1 MKEVLERNVSK
12 VRVKGVFGMGLRK
25 GTRDKLVEWAC
36 GTTEIMRKEAQ
47 CKGSKD
53 MACARSLIG

>member
-36 GTTEIMRKEAQ
+36 GTTEIRRK
-47 CKGSKD
+47 GRNVRG
-53 MACARSLIG
+53 ARIWHAHDH

>member
-1 MKEVLERNVSK
+1 MKEVVGRNARK

-25 GTRDKLVEWAC
+25 GTRNKLVEWAC
-36 GTTEIMRKEAQ
+36 ETTEIMRKGAQ

-53 MACARSLIG
+53 LACA